1 MTFWR
6 FTEFSGGQIFTQHT
20 EDMHFLVC
28 QLWCAILEQ
37 HLSTHTK
44 HNQHSTIL
52 LVCARPNCFQKK
64 GGLSLGWP
72 RLPGFILQNN
82 LYTAHCYKSVILKFW
97 LTGLLLSL
105 STTYSETQTFTIT
118 AFHDCFSKLHLGLEA
133 WSLRAVSLGFFFHFF
148 FVGWRV
154 GVGVVSSSTVQGTI
168 AYLMHDIQD
177 MASSLRVVC
186 LSSYGI
192 GAAGAHR
199 CLQRVQQGFA
209 ITTHLNKTQH
219 FAVTVSQL
227 QPVLFTC

>member
-1 MTFWR
+1 MCLLR
-6 FTEFSGGQIFTQHT
+6 
-20 EDMHFLVC
+20 
-28 QLWCAILEQ
+28 CAILEQ

-44 HNQHSTIL
+44 HNQHSTFL

-82 LYTAHCYKSVILKFW
+82 LYTAHCYKTVILGSMVSQGSISGF
-97 LTGLLLSL
+97 L
-105 STTYSETQTFTIT
+105 
-118 AFHDCFSKLHLGLEA
+118 FSSFLG
-133 WSLRAVSLGFFFHFF
+133 V
-148 FVGWRV
+148 WRV
-154 GVGVVSSSTVQGTI
+154 GVGVLSNSTVHGTI

-186 LSSYGI
+186 LSSDGI

-219 FAVTVSQL
+219 FAVTVSRL
-227 QPVLFTC
+227 QTVLFTC

>member
-1 MTFWR
+1 MIV
-6 FTEFSGGQIFTQHT
+6 S
-20 EDMHFLVC
+20 VNY
-28 QLWCAILEQ
+28 ILG
-37 HLSTHTK
+37 LK
-44 HNQHSTIL
+44 H
-52 LVCARPNCFQKK
+52 
-64 GGLSLGWP
+64 GLSGQYLWVSF
-72 RLPGFILQNN
+72 FI
-82 LYTAHCYKSVILKFW
+82 
-97 LTGLLLSL
+97 
-105 STTYSETQTFTIT
+105 
-118 AFHDCFSKLHLGLEA
+118 
-133 WSLRAVSLGFFFHFF
+133 FF